1 MNQWMN
7 RVIASKIYIETFKDV
22 LFLTIAIASIIFI
35 SKFAI
40 FIPNNLDIL
49 QLKLDVVTLR

>member
-1 MNQWMN
+1 MN

-22 LFLTIAIASIIFI
+22 LFLTIAI
-35 SKFAI
+35 
-40 FIPNNLDIL
+40 PNNLDIL

>member
-1 MNQWMN
+1 MN